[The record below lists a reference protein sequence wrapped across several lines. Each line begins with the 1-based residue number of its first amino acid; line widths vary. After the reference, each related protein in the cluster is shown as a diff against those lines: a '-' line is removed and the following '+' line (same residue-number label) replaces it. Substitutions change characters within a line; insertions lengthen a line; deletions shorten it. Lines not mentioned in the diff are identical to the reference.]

1 MPQKNNDELISS
13 FLLHSVVVAEQPVEL
28 REMTVYKVGGVWDP
42 QLDIVVPWKSR
53 VCLTPEGK
61 VALTP
66 ENLFVL
72 TPVKS

>member
-1 MPQKNNDELISS
+1 MIYGYIRVSS
-13 FLLHSVVVAEQPVEL
+13 
-28 REMTVYKVGGVWDP
+28 D
-42 QLDIVVPWKSR
+42 WKSR